1 MAEVTTS
8 TQCKYPDFF
17 IENEAF
23 DWVEFQLVTYHSL
36 LKYCRA
42 FT

>member
-23 DWVEFQLVTYHSL
+23 DWVEFQLVD
-36 LKYCRA
+36 
-42 FT
+42 